1 MGLLTSDRIKNK
13 LGKSILIN
21 EHALDPEPVPLSVK
35 ILKEEPLARRRCDDL
50 SNTI

>member
-1 MGLLTSDRIKNK
+1 MGLLITDRIKNK

-21 EHALDPEPVPLSVK
+21 EHALDCEPVPLSVK
-35 ILKEEPLARRRCDDL
+35 ILEKEPLARRRCVDL